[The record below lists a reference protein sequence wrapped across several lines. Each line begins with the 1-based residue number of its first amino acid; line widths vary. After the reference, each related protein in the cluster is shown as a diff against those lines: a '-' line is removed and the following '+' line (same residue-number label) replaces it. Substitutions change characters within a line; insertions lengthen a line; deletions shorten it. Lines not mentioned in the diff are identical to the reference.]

1 MIKPNIYC
9 KSTLHQIQVAVTSL
23 IEIMDTLKDADLQK
37 RPTLGKH
44 SVGELL
50 NHITTI
56 CSADMLISTGTSHEQ
71 MQYFYD
77 RATYTSLSEMKVA
90 LMNNYYLLEQHY
102 LKMTEDELFTESSSY
117 WGVTYTKYEWLLEIL
132 AHLYHHRGQLHAIL
146 VHYYGL
152 DPKVALFE

>member
-1 MIKPNIYC
+1 MNKYC
-9 KSTLHQIQVAVTSL
+9 RNTLHQIQVAVTTL
-23 IEIMDTLKDADLQK
+23 IEVMDTLEKEDLHK
-37 RPTLGKH
+37 RPTLDKY

-56 CSADMLISTGTSHEQ
+56 CSADMLISTGASQEQ
-71 MQYFYD
+71 IQNFY
-77 RATYTSLSEMKVA
+77 AEVTYSSLAEMKVA
-90 LMNNYYLLEQHY
+90 LMKNYYVLQKHY
-102 LKMTEDELFTESSSY
+102 SNLTEDELFTKSSSY

-146 VHYYGL
+146 VHCYQL